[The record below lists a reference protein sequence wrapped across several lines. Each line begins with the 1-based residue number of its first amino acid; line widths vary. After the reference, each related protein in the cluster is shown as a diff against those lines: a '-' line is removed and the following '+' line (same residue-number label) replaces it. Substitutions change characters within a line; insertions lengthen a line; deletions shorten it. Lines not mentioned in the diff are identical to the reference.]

1 MKTRPFSRRARCAL
15 GGLLALV
22 VLARSPRAEPVI
34 SEFLA
39 SNARTLA
46 DDTGTYADWIE
57 IHNPDPLPV
66 NLAGW
71 HLTDTARDLAQWT
84 FPAVVLPPGGHLLV
98 WASGRDRREP
108 GRPLHTNFEL
118 GKKGEYLAL
127 VKPDGVTVTTEFAP
141 VFPAQS
147 EDVSYG
153 LTSPVEGGGEP
164 VRGYFRVPTPG
175 AANPGP
181 EGLFLAQ
188 QVSFS
193 RAPGPFAGSLTLEL
207 SGAGPGQR
215 IRYTLTPPSAVGA
228 ADLPEPSVDSPE
240 YTGPLTL
247 SASVVVRASVYTAD
261 DLVHGLPATAHYV
274 RLGDA
279 GAARLDNFDSQLPL
293 LVIDTHGTGGLV
305 KDGINRPCWIYAWP
319 RPAAGGVRLTEAP
332 AVWTAGTTKVRGQ
345 SSADFPKKSYSLAA
359 LDALGG
365 TRAVALPGFPAFG
378 SWKLIGPWSYDR
390 TYLYNAFVYAL
401 SNRLGRWAPRTQL
414 VEVFLNLDGGDLD
427 LADHA
432 GIYVLTDGLDVGP
445 GRIDL
450 APLGPGDVEAPR
462 VTGGYVFKIDVPDPD
477 EFSFRLAR
485 GFPADP
491 VALVLD
497 STKAASLLPAQAGYL
512 RSHLQAFDDALWANQ
527 AAGFVDRTYGDFIDL
542 PSWIDHHLLNVLVL
556 NCDGLTRSAYFTK
569 DRGGRIV
576 AGPVWDFDR
585 SLGGADPRVQDPLGW
600 RAGEG
605 GTDYFAEGWWGTL
618 AQDPEFVQGWIDR
631 WQALRTRELA
641 TASLDALIDGLAAQI
656 GPAAAARDA
665 ARWPDNAS
673 RFPGGWSGEVANLK
687 AWLARRTAWI
697 DAQFTAAPSVTAGAE
712 GMLSVT
718 PAPGSL
724 LVYTTDGTDPRG
736 FGGGIATGAGV
747 AMAPVVVPAAADLQA
762 RSYRLGAPSAPAPA
776 SGWSGLAGGGHSSKL
791 GPRPRLIN
799 VSSLGVL
806 GSEDEP
812 LTVGL
817 VVGDTAGK
825 SYLARA
831 VGPGLA
837 AFGVEGPAARPVLLI
852 RDTSGHEIARNAGWE
867 TGPLAE
873 QLPEVARQV
882 GAFPLARGSAD
893 SAVMVT
899 LPTGA
904 YALQVSNATGET
916 GPGLLEVY
924 EMDAGVGRTLSLATL
939 GWLRDADDLL
949 TSGLVVRGP
958 GPKRVLVRAVGPAF
972 RALGIQAVLDDPR
985 LELYAG
991 QSLIAGNEDWSV
1003 SALASEEEVAA
1014 ASAAAGCY
1022 PLDSGSKDAALLVTL
1037 KPGVYTA
1044 QVRGG
1049 TGRAGVVLLEIHE
1062 VR

>member
-1 MKTRPFSRRARCAL
+1 MKTCLFSRRARRAL
-15 GGLLALV
+15 GGLFALV
-22 VLARSPRAEPVI
+22 ALARSPRAEPVI

-39 SNARTLA
+39 SNALTLA

-84 FPAVVLPPGGHLLV
+84 FPAVVLPPGGYLLV

-118 GKKGEYLAL
+118 SKKGEYLAL
-127 VKPDGVTVTTEFAP
+127 VKPDGVTVTAEFAP

-147 EDVSYG
+147 EDLSYG
-153 LTSPVEGGGEP
+153 LTPPAEGGGEV

-175 AANPGP
+175 APNPGP

-215 IRYTLTPPSAVGA
+215 IRYTLTRPSVAGA
-228 ADLPEPSVDSPE
+228 ADLPEPSPDSPE

-261 DLVHGLPATAHYV
+261 DLVHGLPATAQYV
-274 RLGDA
+274 RLGDT

-319 RPAAGGVRLTEAP
+319 RPAAGGTRLAAAP
-332 AVWTAGTTKVRGQ
+332 AVWSAGTTKVRGQ

-359 LDALGG
+359 LDARGG
-365 TRAVALPGFPAFG
+365 ARAVTLPGFPAFG
-378 SWKLIGPWSYDR
+378 SWKLIGPWYYDR

-414 VEVFLNLDGGDLD
+414 VEVFLNLDGGELD

-432 GIYVLTDGLDVGP
+432 GIYVLTDGLDVDP
-445 GRIDL
+445 ARIDVT
-450 APLGPGDVEAPR
+450 PLGPGDIVVPR

-477 EFSFRLAR
+477 EFSFRLDR
-485 GFPADP
+485 GFPEEP

-497 STKAASLLPAQAGYL
+497 STKAASLMPAQAEYL
-512 RSHLQAFDDALWANQ
+512 RGHLQAFDDTLRANQ
-527 AAGFVDRTYGDFIDL
+527 TAGFVDRSYGDFIDL
-542 PSWIDHHLLNVLVL
+542 PSWIDHHILNALAL
-556 NCDGLTRSAYFTK
+556 NCDGLMRSGYFTK
-569 DRGGRIV
+569 DRGGRMV

-605 GTDYFAEGWWGTL
+605 GADYFAEGWWGAL

-631 WQALRTRELA
+631 WQALRARQLS
-641 TASLDALIDGLAAQI
+641 TASLDALIDGLAAQV

-673 RFPGGWSGEVANLK
+673 RFPGGWSGEIANLK

-697 DAQFTAAPSVTAGAE
+697 DAQFTGAPTVTAGAD
-712 GMLSVT
+712 GTLVVT
-718 PAPGSL
+718 PARGSL

-736 FGGGIATGAGV
+736 FGGAIATGAGV
-747 AMAPVVVPAAADLQA
+747 AMAPVVLPAAADLQA
-762 RSYRLGAPSAPAPA
+762 RSYRPDAPRAPAPA
-776 SGWSGLAGGGHSSKL
+776 SGWSGIAGGGQSSKL

-799 VSSLGVL
+799 GSSLGVL
-806 GSEDEP
+806 GSEHEP
-812 LTVGL
+812 MSVGL

-825 SYLARA
+825 EYLARA

-837 AFGVEGPAARPVLLI
+837 AFGVERPAARPVLLV
-852 RDTSGHEIARNAGWE
+852 RDASGQEIARNAGWE
-867 TGPLAE
+867 TGPLAG
-873 QLPEVARQV
+873 QMPEVARQV

-893 SAVMVT
+893 SAVVVS
-899 LPTGA
+899 LPSGA
-904 YALQVSNATGET
+904 YELQVANATGET
-916 GPGLLEVY
+916 GTGLLEVY
-924 EMDAGVGRTLSLATL
+924 ELDAGVGRTLSLSTL
-939 GWLRDADDLL
+939 GWLRNAGDSV
-949 TSGLVVRGP
+949 TSGLVVKGP
-958 GPKRVLVRAVGPAF
+958 GPKRLLVRAVGSAL
-972 RALGIQAVLDDPR
+972 RAIGIEAALGDPR
-985 LELYAG
+985 LALYAG
-991 QSLIAGNEDWSV
+991 QSLVAANEDWSV

-1014 ASAAAGCY
+1014 ASAAAGCF
-1022 PLDSGSKDAALLVTL
+1022 PLNPGSKDAALLVTL
-1037 KPGVYTA
+1037 APGVYTA

-1049 TGRAGVVLLEIHE
+1049 EGGTGLVLLEVYE